1 MMNKNFFGKAVF
13 FFLVSGLFAES
24 YVSRFFRGNI
34 ADKNKIVQEASESG
48 DESIAMETLDFAVTA
63 YGAMGDDEEL
73 VTLTETAV
81 KSLSGGKEK
90 IVSEKLRKIF
100 KLFND
105 TRIKIAVLDAFSVFQ
120 ATENLYL
127 VNDFF
132 YERMQKSAEVD
143 EAILKSILYMGTYG
157 NSASFNMLFI
167 ADILDVWP
175 SYSGILSNAYGA
187 LASISEKEILQFLST
202 VPVDKKI
209 LVIEKLSSNQKI
221 PKKICG
227 EAAENALSSVI
238 YNVEDSKKELSENQT
253 RLVLV
258 SLGVIGETK
267 WTRASSMATNCFDV
281 LRTAYEANKISG
293 EDFALAVKNIASVA
307 TSGTSK
313 VLSSY
318 LDFLNKNFERNK
330 SLDKAVALSVIEALG
345 ELGDKDAFDCL
356 LYSTYLD
363 YPEEVTASAK
373 NALQKLKW

>member
-24 YVSRFFRGNI
+24 YVSRFYRGNI

-157 NSASFNMLFI
+157 NSAFYCRHSGRLAELFRNSFKCIRRPCFHQRKRNF
-167 ADILDVWP
+167 A
-175 SYSGILSNAYGA
+175 
-187 LASISEKEILQFLST
+187 
-202 VPVDKKI
+202 VPFYR
-209 LVIEKLSSNQKI
+209 SRGQKN
-221 PKKICG
+221 PCNRKTFVK
-227 EAAENALSSVI
+227 
-238 YNVEDSKKELSENQT
+238 SKNS
-253 RLVLV
+253 
-258 SLGVIGETK
+258 
-267 WTRASSMATNCFDV
+267 
-281 LRTAYEANKISG
+281 
-293 EDFALAVKNIASVA
+293 
-307 TSGTSK
+307 
-313 VLSSY
+313 
-318 LDFLNKNFERNK
+318 
-330 SLDKAVALSVIEALG
+330 
-345 ELGDKDAFDCL
+345 
-356 LYSTYLD
+356 
-363 YPEEVTASAK
+363 
-373 NALQKLKW
+373 